1 VAVSFIGGYGPWS
14 YIYIFSFLS
23 ISTMTCYLE
32 ITPVSLIYIH
42 YIGIS
47 SKMSAHTL
55 KKHAVHNLQ
64 RLAWGPWASVLR
76 AQMGMR

>member
-1 VAVSFIGGYGPWS
+1 
-14 YIYIFSFLS
+14 
-23 ISTMTCYLE
+23 MTCYLE

-76 AQMGMR
+76 AQMGLR